1 MQKKVRKQLGSFGR
15 RHASSKV
22 GAAARSLSSQLL
34 QRIPPES
41 RGLVSWCLPASC
53 WAALS
58 IPSSSPGPSYSHIP
72 QCLKRFQEN
81 FKRKF
86 ALESWGFP
94 IFWTVSRSWSPWC
107 ESCLIPR
114 RNLTCFLF
122 SGGSDGSPSYK
133 ETQTTFY
140 FFPRINPDLTQN
152 LNPQLDQCESKSP
165 SATQLVR
172 REGKLDDTLKIT
184 TTWWGPQRVG
194 SIKTKHEFSKMMFL
208 KEKSRWIKIT
218 LEQSIKLK

>member
-1 MQKKVRKQLGSFGR
+1 MFKSQ
-15 RHASSKV
+15 HASSK
-22 GAAARSLSSQLL
+22 ARSLSSQLL
-34 QRIPPES
+34 KRIPPES
-41 RGLVSWCLPASC
+41 QGSVSWCLPTSC
-53 WAALS
+53 WAVLS
-58 IPSSSPGPSYSHIP
+58 IPSASPGPSYSHIP
-72 QCLKRFQEN
+72 PVSEIFQEN
-81 FKRKF
+81 FKKNF
-86 ALESWGFP
+86 ALGSWSFP
-94 IFWTVSRSWSPWC
+94 ILWTVSRSRSPWC

-140 FFPRINPDLTQN
+140 FFPRINPDLPQN

-165 SATQLVR
+165 TATQLVR
-172 REGKLDDTLKIT
+172 REGKLDDALKIT